1 MTEKSSREIK
11 NVLTVMKPMT
21 IRHTKTQKLGR
32 KRPRT
37 CSLPKTVIRVPVTL
51 LPEEQRLY
59 DELHADTKATWETK
73 YKAKGHAHV
82 AKRTFGIMSLLL
94 PTRRLCSG
102 GLDNDLTI
110 KEDEGAAAAEANGDA
125 EGEDGDNFEQRGVKR
140 VKKKKKKK
148 RLRWSLITVTRW
160 NPSKQNRNRR
170 AFVAELKKMRKD
182 DPTNKALIF
191 TQFAQT
197 IEWLQKRLPDEGFG
211 FQMSMVRC
219 PRRIAINPSGRFKR
233 PARRLSSFCP
243 FVPEPLGST

>member
-1 MTEKSSREIK
+1 MLGVSPWGTDLKRFRDDFNNIICTNAGPRRYGRNDMTEKSSREIK

-32 KRPRT
+32 NATKDLL
-37 CSLPKTVIRVPVTL
+37 SLPPKTVIHVPVTL

-102 GLDNDLTI
+102 GRLTTADLTI

-125 EGEDGDNFEQRGVKR
+125 EGEGDNFEQRGVKR
-140 VKKKKKKK
+140 VKKEEEEEAAPMVPNNGNEVE
-148 RLRWSLITVTRW
+148 SIEAE
-160 NPSKQNRNRR
+160 SKLPRARRR
-170 AFVAELKKMRKD
+170 AQK
-182 DPTNKALIF
+182 N
-191 TQFAQT
+191 AQ
-197 IEWLQKRLPDEGFG
+197 RRPDEQSFDLHAIRANHR
-211 FQMSMVRC
+211 MVTK
-219 PRRIAINPSGRFKR
+219 AITG
-233 PARRLSSFCP
+233 
-243 FVPEPLGST
+243 